1 MGCRIR
7 GEISDMRTREE
18 KEKIVREATSDDL
31 LETLVGLV
39 ERRAHDR
46 FMYEGADRDDVV
58 ENFRVTRNEI
68 LKRMEASGASER
80 VPN

>member
-1 MGCRIR
+1 
-7 GEISDMRTREE
+7 MRTRED
-18 KEKIVREATSDDL
+18 KEKIVRESTSDDL
-31 LETLVGLV
+31 LETLIGLV

-46 FMYEGADRDDVV
+46 FRYEGADRDDVV

-68 LKRMEASGASER
+68 LYRMEASGASER

>member
-1 MGCRIR
+1 
-7 GEISDMRTREE
+7 MRTRED
-18 KEKIVREATSDDL
+18 KEKIVRESTSDDL

-39 ERRAHDR
+39 ERGAHDR
-46 FMYEGADRDDVV
+46 FMYEGSDRDGVV

-80 VPN
+80 VQN

>member
-1 MGCRIR
+1 
-7 GEISDMRTREE
+7 MRTREE
-18 KEKIVREATSDDL
+18 KEKTVREATSDDL

-68 LKRMEASGASER
+68 LNRMEASGASER

>member
-1 MGCRIR
+1 
-7 GEISDMRTREE
+7 MRTREE
-18 KEKIVREATSDDL
+18 KEKLVRESTSDDL
-31 LETLVGLV
+31 LETLISLV

-46 FMYEGADRDDVV
+46 FMYEEADRDDVV

-68 LKRMEASGASER
+68 LKRMEASGAAER

>member
-1 MGCRIR
+1 
-7 GEISDMRTREE
+7 MRTREE
-18 KEKIVREATSDDL
+18 KEKIVRESTSDDL

-68 LKRMEASGASER
+68 LKRMEASGAPER

>member
-1 MGCRIR
+1 
-7 GEISDMRTREE
+7 MRTREE
-18 KEKIVREATSDDL
+18 KEKIVRESTSDDL

-68 LKRMEASGASER
+68 LNRMEASGASER

>member
-1 MGCRIR
+1 
-7 GEISDMRTREE
+7 MRTRED
-18 KEKIVREATSDDL
+18 KEKLVRESTSDDL
-31 LETLVGLV
+31 LETLVSLV

-68 LKRMEASGASER
+68 LKRMEAAGAAER

>member
-1 MGCRIR
+1 
-7 GEISDMRTREE
+7 MRTREE

-68 LKRMEASGASER
+68 LNRMEASGASER

>member
-1 MGCRIR
+1 
-7 GEISDMRTREE
+7 MRTREE

-68 LKRMEASGASER
+68 LNRMEASGASER
-80 VPN
+80 VPD